1 MPYNL
6 PLLLLPLLGGF
17 VFTKNW
23 YRTYE
28 GKAIDAENARIVRQL
43 RRIHQ
48 PANCIARLP

>member
-28 GKAIDAENARIVRQL
+28 GKASTL
-43 RRIHQ
+43 RTRGLSDSYVVYT
-48 PANCIARLP
+48 N